1 MPDFP
6 YGKDYPEED
15 FFDQDGIVPSSWSAD
30 RYGVDGAEA
39 ELDRRPED
47 DDDLSEECSGQ
58 LRMAHRLAVGYR
70 DRLMYVEGIGWHHW
84 DGKRWAFDDGGY
96 AKRAV
101 IYILEQAIA
110 ETIGATKDSPLAAL
124 RRDVRKCESAFG
136 VTGIL
141 ALAAALEP
149 FATTVRDLDPDP
161 YLLNCAN
168 GTLDLRTMQLDD
180 HNPADLITKVTRGA
194 YHADADSQLW
204 TAFLKKVLPDSDVRD
219 YLRRV
224 TGVALLGSVI
234 EHNLIFATGNGRN
247 GKGTFYETVLFALGD
262 YADMAAPELFMDNRR
277 TSSSAPATAEMAL
290 RGLRLAVLTESGR
303 GRRLDEAKMK
313 RLTGGD
319 PITARNLYQ
328 HQITFEPSHLP
339 LMVTNHLPRVSD
351 DGEAVWERL
360 RSSRSTC
367 SSLNAN
373 ATSI

>member
-30 RYGVDGAEA
+30 RYGMDRTEA

-141 ALAAALEP
+141 ALPQHSNRSPPLC
-149 FATTVRDLDPDP
+149 ATSTP
-161 YLLNCAN
+161 
-168 GTLDLRTMQLDD
+168 
-180 HNPADLITKVTRGA
+180 TRIC
-194 YHADADSQLW
+194 S
-204 TAFLKKVLPDSDVRD
+204 TAP
-219 YLRRV
+219 
-224 TGVALLGSVI
+224 
-234 EHNLIFATGNGRN
+234 
-247 GKGTFYETVLFALGD
+247 
-262 YADMAAPELFMDNRR
+262 
-277 TSSSAPATAEMAL
+277 
-290 RGLRLAVLTESGR
+290 
-303 GRRLDEAKMK
+303 
-313 RLTGGD
+313 
-319 PITARNLYQ
+319 TARWTCGRCKLRPQ
-328 HQITFEPSHLP
+328 
-339 LMVTNHLPRVSD
+339 PR
-351 DGEAVWERL
+351 
-360 RSSRSTC
+360 
-367 SSLNAN
+367 
-373 ATSI
+373 